1 MQKKLP
7 KHENYSGYAFEFKD
21 LAKQY
26 LAHDYLEKNG
36 FRGVY
41 PSWDNT
47 ARKGNLATITL
58 NGTPSNYEFWLSQ
71 ALKKTAIE
79 YPAKER
85 LIFINAWNEW
95 AEGCHLEPDRKY
107 GRAFLEATLSAK
119 MGNSTLDNWANS
131 GIEID
136 GRSQSLRGRRR
147 LRDFIPKYLKVG

>member
-1 MQKKLP
+1 MQEELP
-7 KHENYSGYAFEFKD
+7 KHEDYSGYTFEFKEV
-21 LAKQY
+21 AEQY
-26 LAHDYLEKNG
+26 LAHNYSKKNG

-58 NGTPSNYEFWLSQ
+58 NGTPSNYEYWLSQ
-71 ALKKTAIE
+71 ALKKTAKE
-79 YPAKER
+79 YPEKER

-119 MGNSTLDNWANS
+119 MGSSNLNSWSNS
-131 GIEID
+131 GLEFE
-136 GRSQSLRGRRR
+136 GRSLTFRGRRR
-147 LRDFIPKYLKVG
+147 LRDFVPKYLKVG